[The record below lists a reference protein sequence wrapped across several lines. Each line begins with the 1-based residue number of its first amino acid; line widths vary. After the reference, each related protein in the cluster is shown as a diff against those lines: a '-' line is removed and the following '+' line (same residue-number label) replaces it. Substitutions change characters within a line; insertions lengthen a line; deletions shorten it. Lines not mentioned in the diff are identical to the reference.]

1 MRRSGGLMKLNQDI
15 LSTPG
20 PGQYYDSMRDTTF
33 KKAMRAKD
41 SRYEYSPSL
50 RLEPMRP
57 LA

>member
-1 MRRSGGLMKLNQDI
+1 MKLNQDI

-33 KKAMRAKD
+33 KNAMRTKD